1 MCKLYYRKKELNDGK
16 EIDCVDIQNE
26 SHRDNGNISDN
37 ENLMNDVQKRPRIKY
52 YVKYKT
58 LCSNQFF
65 KSQVINRAGKASG
78 KYPNWFNLRNIDN
91 DTVTSIE
98 WKTVE
103 KWKPSSKGEVLLSS
117 HKDISRSD
125 LITAKLKELEKWKT
139 HNVYDTADNEN
150 QEFITLRWI
159 NSEKYVNGKL
169 KVKSRLVARRF
180 QEYNSDFLSYS
191 PTCSK
196 ETYS

>member
-1 MCKLYYRKKELNDGK
+1 M
-16 EIDCVDIQNE
+16 
-26 SHRDNGNISDN
+26 
-37 ENLMNDVQKRPRIKY
+37 
-52 YVKYKT
+52 
-58 LCSNQFF
+58 
-65 KSQVINRAGKASG
+65 
-78 KYPNWFNLRNIDN
+78 
-91 DTVTSIE
+91 
-98 WKTVE
+98 E
-103 KWKPSSKGEVLLSS
+103 KWKPTSKGEVLLSS

-150 QEFITLRWI
+150 QEFIRLRWI

-180 QEYNSDFLSYS
+180 QEYNPNVLSYS